1 MISAHEIPQTT
12 DTRTRV
18 VFECAEC
25 SAPVSWP
32 VTVDAIRRPVE
43 TLDEPTP
50 GVARIGTDQHFG
62 GVAVIGLDSAR
73 VDTGASIKQARNCPN
88 GHFVARVRTTPHPA
102 PHYAELPL
110 ERVVARRISG

>member
-1 MISAHEIPQTT
+1 MISTHEMTQAV
-12 DTRTRV
+12 DTHTRV

-25 SAPVSWP
+25 SAPISWP

-43 TLDEPTP
+43 TLDEPAP
-50 GVARIGTDQHFG
+50 GVAKIGTSKQFG
-62 GVAVIGLDSAR
+62 GVAVIPLESAR
-73 VDTGASIKQARNCPN
+73 VDTASSIKQARNCPN

-110 ERVVARRISG
+110 ERVIARRISS